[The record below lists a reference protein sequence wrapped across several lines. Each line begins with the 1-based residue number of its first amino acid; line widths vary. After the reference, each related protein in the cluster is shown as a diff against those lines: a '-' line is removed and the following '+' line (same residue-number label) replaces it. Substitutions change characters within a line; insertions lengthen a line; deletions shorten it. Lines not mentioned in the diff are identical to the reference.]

1 MQVILAW
8 KNEYFLT
15 LKDVFKT
22 YSFYRINHSTFQ
34 LRFTMVNKLKYS
46 YWQFLRI
53 KDLPNSFKIHATLKN
68 GKDTLL
74 FIEGHNV
81 K

>member
-8 KNEYFLT
+8 KHEYFLT

-22 YSFYRINHSTFQ
+22 YSLYRIIHSIFE
-34 LRFTMVNKLKYS
+34 LRLTMVNKLKYS
-46 YWQFLRI
+46 LWQFLRI
-53 KDLPNSFKIHATLKN
+53 KDLPNFFKIYVTLRN